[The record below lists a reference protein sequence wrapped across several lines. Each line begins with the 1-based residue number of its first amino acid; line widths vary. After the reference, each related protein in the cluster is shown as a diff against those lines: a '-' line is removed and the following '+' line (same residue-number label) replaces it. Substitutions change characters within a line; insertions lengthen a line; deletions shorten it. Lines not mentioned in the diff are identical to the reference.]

1 MTYTDL
7 INMDKY
13 KKEYAWRRNDVNHT
27 MLNNKVILFWC
38 ILTWFVC
45 SITITLLSHNT
56 LADSVSI
63 SFTVFA
69 GFAPIFLLQPCGWK
83 IPFAKFVILNR
94 I

>member
-7 INMDKY
+7 ISMDKY
-13 KKEYAWRRNDVNHT
+13 KKVCLREETMLNT

-38 ILTWFVC
+38 ILTLIVC

-69 GFAPIFLLQPCGWK
+69 GFALFFTAAMWLEDTIREICNP
-83 IPFAKFVILNR
+83 
-94 I
+94 